1 MLEHAQ
7 PSIDEHVL
15 DLIATRVTA
24 ALRAE
29 LHSLLALE
37 NDDDS
42 SRERGMTVDQ
52 VARRLGVTRSTVYAH
67 WREWGGYKLGAGEKA
82 PIRFD
87 AAKLPGRAAPG
98 IRAANRSSSRS
109 PQQTRRR
116 VKRPLISDAPRIT
129 DPLNEAA

>member
-1 MLEHAQ
+1 MVERSH
-7 PSIDEHVL
+7 PSIDEHAL
-15 DLIATRVTA
+15 DLIANRVTA

-29 LHSLLALE
+29 LHSLLAP
-37 NDDDS
+37 DDDVDS
-42 SRERGMTVDQ
+42 FRERGMTVEQ

-98 IRAANRSSSRS
+98 SRGANPSGSRAPRHA
-109 PQQTRRR
+109 RRR
-116 VKRPLISDAPRIT
+116 TKHPLISDAPRMT
-129 DPLNEAA
+129 EPLNEAA